1 MLLKILI
8 ARTAVWRRPW
18 ASVLCALLGVLLAA
32 SPLAGV
38 AGSRDSLTLLVPDG
52 ADTASWQIRVWTDT
66 AVEEGLQMK
75 ILTDSAFLA
84 LGTAAAEQISG
95 LVLPDSAHIRASD
108 RLVEGVKQFVSR
120 GGRLLLVYDA
130 ASLNDEGFYD
140 ASGRS
145 RFSDMVGVDYVLYET
160 LRDRVVG
167 FGPVVGTRGR
177 LDNLSLPPGK
187 YMPYPMASGAAA
199 SRAVVAQVPYV
210 PTSRLDPGGSEFM
223 RTWFRARAG
232 TGAQAR
238 MASLPSGLR
247 YDAAVADAT
256 PALRWLQTAGFT
268 PLRKPDD
275 VSAVAAAGGAGWT
288 ETAPSRTAGNLAAG
302 DAELQ
307 VVSGYA
313 FGPLSYYSFVT
324 TGAFGGNVFLSS
336 PEFGLVAG
344 ERSYGNGKLLF
355 VNLPLG
361 FFKAIGTDGVLLHG
375 VLGHFA
381 RDQVGMPRLAV
392 QPRGIGGLV
401 YNWHVDDGDDIV
413 PDFRDIMASS
423 FMDGAG
429 PFSVHFTAGPDVE
442 VVGDRLG
449 MNLLGNPA
457 AQDVVRRTA
466 RTGPYATAYGLV
478 KHEVGSHGGWIHN
491 IYGLNA
497 NETNAATYLP
507 WLQWNM
513 MAVDDVSGE
522 RSRSYSAPQGNNPSW
537 AVAWNEFW
545 GIVGMYT
552 VSNTGSPATR
562 EWRDGARL
570 TTKLWSMPVTPFGV
584 SATFED
590 FEANGVGDTSSAQWL
605 LDLQSFVV
613 NRRSNRMFYNHPPGA
628 AAHLDVVKTF
638 VQRGKALRDSGRFR
652 WYTMAE
658 LADFSQRRVQTGWA
672 SSSTWLGKEVFVLNN
687 GQSLTDITMLLPRD
701 RYTMPFVF
709 WGAGTV
715 SSDATD
721 WMVTARSGTELK
733 FYTAPR

>member
-1 MLLKILI
+1 MSLTVL
-8 ARTAVWRRPW
+8 ARRLALWRHRG
-18 ASVLCALLGVLLAA
+18 AAALYALLLVLLAG
-32 SPLAGV
+32 PGLAQ
-38 AGSRDSLTLLVPDG
+38 ANSRDSLTLLVPDD
-52 ADTASWQIRVWTDT
+52 ADIASWQVKVWTDT

-75 ILTDSAFLA
+75 VMKASAFLA
-84 LGTAAAEQISG
+84 LGSSANASISG

-108 RLVEGVKQFVSR
+108 RLVEGVKQYVSR

-130 ASLNDEGFYD
+130 ASLNDGGFYD
-140 ASGRS
+140 VSGRS
-145 RFSDMVGVDYVLYET
+145 RFSDMVGVDYVLYEA

-187 YMPYPMASGAAA
+187 YMPYPAATSPTVSLAAA
-199 SRAVVAQVPYV
+199 TQVPYV
-210 PTSRLDPGGSEFM
+210 PTSRFDPGGSEFM
-223 RTWFRARAG
+223 RAWYRAG
-232 TGAQAR
+232 SATGAQPR
-238 MASLPSGLR
+238 VASLLTGLR
-247 YDAAVADAT
+247 YDAAVAEAT
-256 PALRWLQTAGFT
+256 PALRWLQTTGHT
-268 PLRKPDD
+268 SLRRPDD
-275 VSAVAAAGGAGWT
+275 VSAVVAPGGAGWT
-288 ETAPSRTAGNLAAG
+288 ETAPWRTAGDLAAG

-324 TGAFGGNVFLSS
+324 TGAFPGNVFLSS

-344 ERSYGNGKLLF
+344 ERSYGYGKLLF

-375 VLGHFA
+375 VLAHFA

-423 FMDGAG
+423 FMAGAG
-429 PFSVHFTAGPDVE
+429 PFSVHFTAGPDVD

-466 RTGPYATAYGLV
+466 RTGPYTSAYGLV

-491 IYGLNA
+491 IYGINA

-513 MAVDDVSGE
+513 MAVDEVSGE

-570 TTKLWSMPVTPFGV
+570 ATKLWSMPVTPFGI

-590 FEANGVGDTSSAQWL
+590 FEANGVSDTASAQWL
-605 LDLQSFVV
+605 LDLQSFVA

-638 VQRGKALRDSGRFR
+638 VQRGKALRDSGRFK

-687 GQSLTDITMLLPRD
+687 GQSLTDITMLLPRS
-701 RYTMPFVF
+701 RYGMPFVF
-709 WGAGTV
+709 WGAGSV

-721 WMVTARSGTELK
+721 WIVTARSGTELK
-733 FYTAPR
+733 FYTVPR

>member
-1 MLLKILI
+1 MSLTVLVRRL
-8 ARTAVWRRPW
+8 AFWRHRGAV
-18 ASVLCALLGVLLAA
+18 ALYALLLVLLAGPGTA
-32 SPLAGV
+32 L
-38 AGSRDSLTLLVPDG
+38 AGSRDSLTLLVPDD
-52 ADTASWQIRVWTDT
+52 ADTASWQVKVWTDT

-75 ILTDSAFLA
+75 VMKASTFLA
-84 LGTAAAEQISG
+84 LGTSANASISG
-95 LVLPDSAHIRASD
+95 LILPDSALIRASD
-108 RLVEGVKQFVSR
+108 RLVAGVKQYVSR

-130 ASLNDEGFYD
+130 ASLNDEGLYD

-187 YMPYPMASGAAA
+187 YMPYPTAGGVTPFAAA
-199 SRAVVAQVPYV
+199 AAQVPYV
-210 PTSRLDPGGSEFM
+210 PTSHLDPGGSEFM
-223 RTWFRARAG
+223 RTWLLARAG
-232 TGAQAR
+232 SQPR
-238 MASLPSGLR
+238 VASLVSGLR
-247 YDAAVADAT
+247 YDAPVAEAT
-256 PALRWLQTAGFT
+256 PALRWLQTTGYAS
-268 PLRKPDD
+268 LRKPDD

-288 ETAPSRTAGNLAAG
+288 ETSPSRTAGNLAAG

-324 TGAFGGNVFLSS
+324 TGAFPGNVFLSS

-423 FMDGAG
+423 FMAGAG

-442 VVGDRLG
+442 TVGDRLG
-449 MNLLGNPA
+449 MNLLGNAA

-466 RTGPYATAYGLV
+466 RTGPYASAYNLV

-497 NETNAATYLP
+497 NEDNAATYLP
-507 WLQWNM
+507 WLQWNL

-562 EWRDGARL
+562 EWRNGTRL
-570 TTKLWSMPVTPFGV
+570 TTKLWSMPVTPFGT

-590 FEANGVGDTSSAQWL
+590 FEANGVSDAASAQWL

-638 VQRGKALRDSGRFR
+638 VQRGKALRDSGRFT

-687 GQSLTDITMLLPRD
+687 GQSLTDITMLLPRS

-709 WGAGTV
+709 WGRGSV

-721 WMVTARSGTELK
+721 WIVTARSGTELK